1 MLEPTLVEVFLDVS
15 CPWCHGGLVTARRIL
30 DEVAADPGLPRTRYG
45 LRFMRLHP
53 FGDPAGYT
61 RAQLIAGWKVPPE
74 AVAAHLEELER
85 YAASVGVRIDDD
97 AYGFVSDPFEAHR
110 LLAIVRDEE
119 LTDLPDVWSVARA
132 IWSGR
137 YVHGLR
143 ADLHADLRRAVR
155 LAGLQLPER
164 IWARHADPDDHRGVA
179 LADHARALEVGLD
192 GVPRLVANGR
202 IVPAWRPIDEVRAG
216 IRAAL
221 LAPGDGG

>member
-1 MLEPTLVEVFLDVS
+1 MAEPTLIEVFLDVS

-30 DEVAADPGLPRTRYG
+30 DEVAADPTLPRTRHR
-45 LRFMRLHP
+45 LRFIRLHP

-61 RAQLIAGWKVPPE
+61 RAALIAGWAIPPE
-74 AVAAHLEELER
+74 EVAAHLAELADF
-85 YAASVGVRIDDD
+85 AASVGVRIDDD
-97 AYGFVSDPFEAHR
+97 AYGYVSDPFEAHR
-110 LLAIVRDEE
+110 LLALVRDDPA
-119 LTDLPDVWSVARA
+119 TDAPDVWSLARA

-143 ADLHADLRRAVR
+143 ADVHADLRRAVA

-164 IWARHADPDDHRGVA
+164 LWARHAAPDDHRA
-179 LADHARALEVGLD
+179 ETLADHARALEVGLD

-202 IVPAWRPIDEVRAG
+202 IVPAWRPIDEVREG

-221 LAPGDGG
+221 LGGAGG